1 MGMGA
6 VSTRPWNRVNALA
19 LIRNRGKIG
28 GAAVFFVALIGIQG
42 DGGGAGWRGRM
53 ARMMV
58 EQALSDAICGGS
70 NDHAHAG
77 EPVVLAGR
85 REVL

>member
-1 MGMGA
+1 
-6 VSTRPWNRVNALA
+6 
-19 LIRNRGKIG
+19 
-28 GAAVFFVALIGIQG
+28 
-42 DGGGAGWRGRM
+42 M

>member
-1 MGMGA
+1 
-6 VSTRPWNRVNALA
+6 
-19 LIRNRGKIG
+19 
-28 GAAVFFVALIGIQG
+28 
-42 DGGGAGWRGRM
+42 M

-70 NDHAHAG
+70 TNGHAHAG